1 MPSAILNELRDINKT
16 GKLVPFIGAGFSAPF
31 KIPTW
36 GDLIREYIGKVDFG
50 KNADNYRAI
59 IEEELSNYE
68 YWCALYY
75 IKKYGTRTDRDIQEF
90 IKKRIEFALKNYKDI
105 VASTDNNFT
114 DIASL
119 NSKLFLTTNYDD
131 ILEKTL
137 NYDCYVYELRDF
149 DNNTHELFGTDN
161 KIVFHLHG
169 IYNQVSNII
178 ITEET
183 YRELYTVNKYKNLF
197 SLLAGGYTFLFLG
210 FSFDDIF
217 IRKILKDI
225 NQYFNNKHYIILNS
239 PKPDKVREL
248 KEMYNIETIS
258 YDSSKT
264 SHVKEIREIVKYLNS

>member
-36 GDLIREYIGKVDFG
+36 GDLIREYIGKVDLG
-50 KNADNYRAI
+50 EKADSKKDI
-59 IEEELSNYE
+59 IEMELSNYE
-68 YWCALYY
+68 YWRALEC
-75 IKKYGTRTDRDIQEF
+75 IKRYGNRTDRDIQEF
-90 IKKRIEFALKNYKDI
+90 IMKKIQEVLRDYRDI
-105 VASTDNNFT
+105 VASIDNNFA
-114 DIASL
+114 DVASL

-131 ILEKTL
+131 ILEKII
-137 NYDCYVYELRDF
+137 NYECYVYELRNF
-149 DNNTHELFGTDN
+149 DNNTHELFGTKN
-161 KIVFHLHG
+161 KVVFHLHG
-169 IYNQVSNII
+169 IYNQVSSII

-183 YRELYTVNKYKNLF
+183 YKELYTANKYKNLF

-210 FSFDDIF
+210 FSFDDVF

-225 NQYFNNKHYIILNS
+225 NQYFNNKHYIILNN